1 MEEVKVLFI
10 GDIVGRPGRLAV
22 RELLPKLVGRH
33 SPDLVVANGENAAG
47 GFGITPE
54 IAEELKKLEIGV
66 ITTGN
71 HIWDKKE
78 IYDYIRSEPRLIRPA
93 NYPLGAPGNGW
104 GVYETPSG
112 VKVGV
117 VNLMGRVF
125 MECLECPFRAGADIV
140 KRLKAETPV
149 VIIDMHAETTSEKAA
164 LAWHLDGLAS
174 AVIGT
179 HTHVQTSDERVL
191 PGGTAF
197 ITDAGMTGPTDSVIG
212 MKKETVLERFL
223 RQMPVKFDVATKG
236 IELQGV
242 AVTIGASDGR
252 ARSIE
257 RIKEPLER
265 EG

>member
-33 SPDLVVANGENAAG
+33 SPDIVIANGENSAG

-54 IAEELKKLEIGV
+54 IAEELKRLQINV
-66 ITTGN
+66 ITSGN

-78 IYDYIRSEPRLIRPA
+78 IYDYIRNEPRLLRPA
-93 NYPLGAPGNGW
+93 NYPPGAPGSGW
-104 GVYETPSG
+104 GVFETPSG

-125 MECLECPFRAGADIV
+125 MECLECPFRAGMEIV
-140 KRLKAETPV
+140 KRLKEETPV
-149 VIIDMHAETTSEKAA
+149 VIVDMHAETTSEKTA

-197 ITDAGMTGPTDSVIG
+197 INDAGMTGPTDSVIG
-212 MKKETVLERFL
+212 MKKETILERFL
-223 RQMPVKFDVATKG
+223 GQMPVKFDVAAKG
-236 IELQGV
+236 VELQGV
-242 AVTIGASDGR
+242 AVTIGLPDGR